1 MGYSEVLTAVRL
13 QVGVRVEDV
22 VDSRMVWMHCSRR
35 KQSLVP
41 KAVASVRVHS
51 LSDTA
56 AVSAPPGVFVDEE
69 VSRALNAARQDR
81 RWQASRN
88 VT

>member
-22 VDSRMVWMHCSRR
+22 VDSGMVWMHCSRR

-41 KAVASVRVHS
+41 KAVASVRIQS
-51 LSDTA
+51 
-56 AVSAPPGVFVDEE
+56 E
-69 VSRALNAARQDR
+69 
-81 RWQASRN
+81 
-88 VT
+88 